1 MLLLQFWL
9 NLKLRT
15 KGIFIVAVPA
25 AATVLIAGAAYV
37 TGSFADRAV
46 YGINQATEARAGI
59 EELRAEEVDASAA
72 VRGYLLA
79 GDERLDRRIGAS
91 FAVFEATERRL
102 EALISGQP
110 AQQRRLDRIAA
121 LQRARIETIVAAVA
135 RYQSGILSAEG
146 QRNEVLTADNE
157 RSGMEALIG
166 AMLDEEKRLLDERV
180 ARVRE
185 LRFRS
190 SAVIAGCGLGGVAAG
205 WAVWML
211 FASGITV
218 RIRRLQENVDRL
230 ATGASLD
237 PGPEGRDEIGLLS
250 EGVAQTVRTLKMK
263 TGALENALHGI
274 AQANA
279 AGAFVSVNKACAELL
294 GLPNRAPAGNLL
306 SRLRPEDRP
315 AVEQA
320 IAAMRQTGRGEVE
333 AKVLRADGSA
343 ADVTIVFLPVNAA
356 DRNNGYHVFLR
367 DITAQKKA
375 EQELICARDAALA
388 GGRAKTQFLARIS
401 HDIRTPL
408 NAILG
413 SADLLSQTSLGP
425 DQREYVSMFQRN
437 CRRLVALINDF
448 LDFSRI
454 EAGAVRVE
462 RVPFR
467 VRQIVDDIARTF
479 NESASR
485 KGVALNVD
493 IAPAVPDRLSGDPL
507 RIQQVLTNLASNAL
521 KFIREGRVDIR
532 VRVAGVEPCR
542 YVRFEV
548 ADTGPG
554 ITPADQEKI
563 FAAFTQ
569 LPNQGPDQLAGS
581 GLGLTICR
589 ELLQTMGGEIGV
601 ESQPGQGST
610 FHFTVP
616 LVLSQSLQTV
626 PVSSDSPHAVAPR
639 AGGPLRILIAEDT
652 EDNRTLLRHYLAGQ
666 PIEIEFAGN
675 GAEALEAVSRPGDFD
690 LILMDIDMPVL
701 DGHDATRQIRQWE
714 AASRRSPVPIVAL
727 SAHAIEEEVR
737 ACLDDGCVAHVAKP
751 VDQATLIDTIERY
764 ARVPAAIVR
773 IPVPK
778 EVEQL
783 VPEYLKSKRLQ
794 IEEVRAQLAGH
805 NLDPIR
811 RFGHNLKGTGRGYGF
826 PQIEHAGRIIEKSAA
841 ESDEAE
847 IARQLSVLS
856 RIVSE
861 SAVAVH

>member
-1 MLLLQFWL
+1 MSLLQFWL

-15 KGIFIVAVPA
+15 KGLFIVAVPA
-25 AATVLIAGAAYV
+25 AATVLIAGAAWL
-37 TGSFADRAV
+37 TGSLADRDV
-46 YGINQATEARAGI
+46 DGINQAIEARAGI

-79 GDERLDRRIGAS
+79 GDERLDERIRAS

-102 EALISGQP
+102 ALLTAGQP
-110 AQQRRLDRIAA
+110 SQQRRLNRIAA
-121 LQRARIETIVAAVA
+121 IERARIETIAAAVA
-135 RYQSGILSAEG
+135 RYQSGVLSAEG
-146 QRNEVLTADNE
+146 QRNEVLTAGAE
-157 RSGMEALIG
+157 RSGMEALIE
-166 AMLDEEKRLLDERV
+166 AMLAEEKRLLSERV

-190 SAVIAGCGLGGVAAG
+190 SSVIAACALGGVAGG
-205 WAVWML
+205 WAAWMM

-218 RIRRLQENVDRL
+218 RIRRLQENVTRL
-230 ATGASLD
+230 PTGAPLD
-237 PGPEGRDEIGLLS
+237 PGPAGRDEIGLLS
-250 EGVAQTVRTLKMK
+250 EGVAQTVNTLKMK
-263 TGALENALHGI
+263 TGALENALQGI
-274 AQANA
+274 AQAGA

-294 GLPNRAPAGNLL
+294 GLPNRGPAGNFL
-306 SRLRPEDRP
+306 SSLRPEDRP

-320 IAAMRQTGRGEVE
+320 IVAMRESGRGEVD
-333 AKVLRADGSA
+333 AKVVRADGSA

-356 DRNNGYHVFLR
+356 DRDNGYHIFLR
-367 DITAQKKA
+367 DITARKKA
-375 EQELICARDAALA
+375 EEDLIHARDAALA

-467 VRQIVDDIARTF
+467 LRQIVDDIVSTF

-485 KGVALNVD
+485 KGVALNVH
-493 IAPAVPDRLSGDPL
+493 IAPGVPDQLSGDPL

-521 KFIREGRVDIR
+521 KFIREGAVEVRLRVSG
-532 VRVAGVEPCR
+532 AEPCR

-554 ITPADQEKI
+554 ITSADQEKI

-569 LPNQGPDQLAGS
+569 LSNQGPDQVAGS

-589 ELLQTMGGEIGV
+589 ELVQAMGGEIGV
-601 ESQPGQGST
+601 ESQPGHGST

-616 LVLSQSLQTV
+616 LALSLPVQAV
-626 PVSSDSPHAVAPR
+626 PVLSDSPRSVAPR
-639 AGGPLRILIAEDT
+639 EGGPLRILIAEDT
-652 EDNRTLLRHYLAGQ
+652 DDNRILLRHYLAGQ
-666 PIEIEFAGN
+666 PLEIEFAGN
-675 GAEALEAVSRPGDFD
+675 GAEALEAVRRPGNFD

-701 DGHDATRQIRQWE
+701 DGHAAARQIREWE
-714 AASRRSPVPIVAL
+714 AVSGRSATPVVAL
-727 SAHAIEEEVR
+727 SAHAVEEEVR

-764 ARVPAAIVR
+764 ARLR
-773 IPVPK
+773 MGTLRTPVPK
-778 EVEQL
+778 EVEELIPQ
-783 VPEYLKSKRLQ
+783 YLNSKRLQ
-794 IEEVRAQLAGH
+794 IEEVRVQLAGH

-811 RFGHNLKGTGRGYGF
+811 RFAHNLKGTGRGYGF
-826 PQIEHAGRIIEKSAA
+826 PQLEDIGRIIEKSAA

-861 SAVAVH
+861 PAVLVS

>member
-1 MLLLQFWL
+1 MLLLQSWS
-9 NLKLRT
+9 NVKLRT
-15 KGIFIVAVPA
+15 KGLLIVAVPA
-25 AATVLIAGAAYV
+25 AATVLIAGAAWL
-37 TGSFADRAV
+37 TGSRADRAE
-46 YGINQATEARAGI
+46 YGVNQAIEGRARI
-59 EELRAEEVDASAA
+59 EELKAEEVDASAS

-79 GDERLDRRIGAS
+79 GDERLDERIGAS
-91 FAVFEATERRL
+91 FAVFEATEGKL
-102 EALISGQP
+102 AALTAGQHE
-110 AQQRRLDRIAA
+110 QQRRLDRIAA
-121 LQRARIETIVAAVA
+121 LERARVETIVAAVA
-135 RYQSGILSAEG
+135 RYQSGILSAED
-146 QRNEVLTADNE
+146 QRNEVLTAGAE
-157 RSGMEALIG
+157 RSGMETLIE
-166 AMLDEEKRLLDERV
+166 AMLAEEERILSERS
-180 ARVRE
+180 AYVRE

-190 SAVIAGCGLGGVAAG
+190 SAVIAGCALGGVAAG
-205 WAVWML
+205 WAVWIL

-218 RIRRLQENVDRL
+218 RIRRLQENVARL
-230 ATGASLD
+230 AAGAPLD
-237 PGPEGRDEIGLLS
+237 PGPQGRDEIGLLN
-250 EGVAQTVRTLKMK
+250 EGVAQTVTALRMK
-263 TGALENALHGI
+263 TGAFENALHGI
-274 AQANA
+274 AQADA

-294 GLPNRAPAGNLL
+294 GLASPGAAGNIL
-306 SRLRPEDRP
+306 SGSRPEDRP

-320 IAAMRQTGRGEVE
+320 IAAMRETGRGEVQ
-333 AKVLRADGSA
+333 AKVVRADGSA

-356 DRNNGYHVFLR
+356 DRNNGYHIFLR

-375 EQELICARDAALA
+375 EGELIDARDAALA

-413 SADLLSQTSLGP
+413 SADLLSQTSLNT

-467 VRQIVDDIARTF
+467 LRQIVDDIVRTF

-485 KGVALNVD
+485 KRVVLAVD
-493 IAPAVPDRLSGDPL
+493 VVPGMPDHLSGDPL
-507 RIQQVLTNLASNAL
+507 RIQQVLTNLVSNAL
-521 KFIREGRVDIR
+521 KFIREGRVDVR
-532 VRVAGVEPCR
+532 VRLSGDEPCR

-554 ITPADQEKI
+554 ITPADHEMI

-569 LPNQGPDQLAGS
+569 LPNQGLDQLAGS

-589 ELLQTMGGEIGV
+589 ELVQVMGGEIGV
-601 ESQPGQGST
+601 ESEPGRGSM

-616 LVLSQSLQTV
+616 LALSQPVQAV
-626 PVSSDSPHAVAPR
+626 PASSARPHSVALR

-652 EDNRTLLRHYLAGQ
+652 EDNRILLRHYLAGQ
-666 PIEIEFAGN
+666 PLEIEFAGN
-675 GAEALEAVSRPGDFD
+675 GAEALVAVRSGDFD
-690 LILMDIDMPVL
+690 LILMDTDMPIL
-701 DGHDATRQIRQWE
+701 DGHAATRQIRQWE

-751 VDQATLIDTIERY
+751 VDQARLIDTIERY
-764 ARVPAAIVR
+764 ARVRVATVR

-778 EVEQL
+778 EVEEL
-783 VPEYLKSKRLQ
+783 VPEYLKSKRAQ
-794 IEEVRAQLAGH
+794 IEEVRGQLAGH
-805 NLDPIR
+805 HLDPVR

-826 PQIEHAGRIIEKSAA
+826 PQLEDIGRIIEKSAT

-861 SAVAVH
+861 SVVTAH